1 MTKEQIIEQLE
12 KSQNEYKG
20 LNEAN
25 DDAAFYIASDF
36 EKKQE
41 ERIDFA
47 KFAVW
52 YYNNSLHSNSVS
64 WEEVYE
70 LFKKEKSSYMIQK
83 PETK

>member
-12 KSQNEYKG
+12 KSQNEYNG

-25 DDAAFYIASDF
+25 DDAAFYIAAEF

-41 ERIDFA
+41 ERIEFA

-52 YYNNSLHSNSVS
+52 YYNEPLHSNLVS
-64 WEEVYE
+64 WEQVYE
-70 LFKKEKSSYMIQK
+70 LFKKDKNS
-83 PETK
+83 

>member
-1 MTKEQIIEQLE
+1 MTKEQIIEVIENSL
-12 KSQNEYKG
+12 NEYKG
-20 LNEAN
+20 LNEAIDN
-25 DDAAFYIASDF
+25 AAFYISADF
-36 EKKQE
+36 EKE
-41 ERIDFA
+41 VVAFA

-52 YYNNSLHSNSVS
+52 YYNDSLHSNSVS